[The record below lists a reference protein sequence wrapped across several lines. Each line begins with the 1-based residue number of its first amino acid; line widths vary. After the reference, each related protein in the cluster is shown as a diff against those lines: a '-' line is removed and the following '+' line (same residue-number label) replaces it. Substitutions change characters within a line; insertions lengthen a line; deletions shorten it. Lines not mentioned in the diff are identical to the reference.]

1 MGTPGFSVPVL
12 ENLIKSEYEVVL
24 VVTQPDRP
32 RGRRRELTP
41 PPVKVAAEKY
51 NIPIFQPEQLK
62 NDYKKIIDLN
72 PDLIVTAAYGQL
84 LPNELLATPKHGAIN
99 VHASLLPE
107 LRGGAPIHYAILQ
120 GKSRTGITIMDM
132 VEQLDAGDI
141 ISQKEVEITQTETV
155 GSLHDKLSTVG
166 AELLMKTLPKIFNKE
181 AVRVPQDE
189 SKATFAPNISRED
202 EKIDWSKSSQTIYD
216 QIRGLC
222 PWPVAYTTYN
232 GKNMKIWSAQLT
244 DGHVIGAPGE
254 VIQILDK
261 NEGIVVG
268 TNDNKGIIIT
278 ELQAAGRK
286 RMAVKDYLQGK
297 KDRVIVG
304 SYFGD
309 EQ

>member
-181 AVRVPQDE
+181 AVRIPQDE